1 MLGDS
6 ILAKIMKPRGNLP
19 LLLTL
24 VLTVIPHQADAWSTM
39 ASKTYG
45 KVLVAEKLVEEY
57 RLGSAKLPDAHN
69 FSDSL
74 RMYTQL
80 LSPGQPDPFLDHWK
94 RELIYRTPGSHG
106 DFDIY
111 SVGADGI
118 DNQGEKDDISNWG
131 GVNEGYYWK
140 ETWPLGRF
148 VIISSCILGI
158 MIFCAKSRI
167 PRHLGKPVA
176 GLIIAAGT
184 ALGSFWLLHPGVV
197 SSRNGPLSLVIAAAG
212 LFSVVFLMRTWRN
225 FRYFSR

>member
-1 MLGDS
+1 
-6 ILAKIMKPRGNLP
+6 MKQRGSLP

-24 VLTVIPHQADAWSTM
+24 MLTVIPHRADAWSTV
-39 ASKTYG
+39 ASKTNTT
-45 KVLVAEKLVEEY
+45 VRVAEKLVEEY
-57 RLGSAKLPDAHN
+57 RLDSGKLPDSHT
-69 FSDSL
+69 FSDAL
-74 RMYTQL
+74 RMNTQL
-80 LSPGQPDPFLDHWK
+80 LAPGQPDPFLDHWK

-158 MIFCAKSRI
+158 MIFCATSRI

-197 SSRNGPLSLVIAAAG
+197 PSRNGPLSLVIAAAG
-212 LFSVVFLMRTWRN
+212 LFSCVFLMRTWRN
-225 FRYFSR
+225 FLNFSG